1 MSRNKLCEL
10 RPLSRREFIVALSS
24 FAFLPV
30 NAHGETASFF
40 PLETREELFN
50 DRKIFY
56 YNDAPFLWRIDST
69 NGVLAAFDFS
79 TRKPIGSNEGVVYQ
93 PTTFQ
98 FGDQFNSAAD
108 DDPPRVYR
116 FYDHIYVIHQE
127 LVFSSNAAKGV
138 LLEDGRFLQRSTSLL
153 SVEPNAE
160 GRISWKISSN
170 DVVTRFS
177 DTQRNA
183 ITVRFLSLNYLPD
196 QRTLQ
201 LRFSADDMEDSFFIE
216 PNAGRF

>member
-10 RPLSRREFIVALSS
+10 HPLSRREFILTLSS
-24 FAFLPV
+24 FAFLPM
-30 NAHGETASFF
+30 NARGETASFF
-40 PLETREELFN
+40 PLETREESFN
-50 DRKIFY
+50 GRKIFY
-56 YNDAPFLWRIDST
+56 YDDAPFLWRIDST

-79 TRKPIGSNEGVVYQ
+79 TRKPIGSDEGVVYQ
-93 PTTFQ
+93 PTAFQ
-98 FGDQFNSAAD
+98 FVDQLNAAD

-127 LVFSSNAAKGV
+127 LVFSSNAANGV

-170 DVVTRFS
+170 DVLTRIS
-177 DTQRNA
+177 DTRRNA
-183 ITVRFLSLNYLPD
+183 VAVRFLSLNYLPD

-201 LRFSADDMEDSFFIE
+201 LRFSADDIEDSLFIE
-216 PNAGRF
+216 PNTGRF